1 MNYGYSQQVGG
12 GFGRYGMSQPYQ
24 APSMPMSQG
33 PSGLQRYAQGMDQ
46 QYGQIQFLKEQ
57 GYSDEEIKKLGM
69 DPNMGRGIM
78 GEYGGLLNQR
88 DEMKSQLK
96 QDIIGGIE
104 SGAKYLGKSL

>member
-33 PSGLQRYAQGMDQ
+33 PSGLQRYAQGLDQ

-78 GEYGGLLNQR
+78 GEFGGLLNQR

>member
-1 MNYGYSQQVGG
+1 MNYGYSQQVG
-12 GFGRYGMSQPYQ
+12 
-24 APSMPMSQG
+24 QG
-33 PSGLQRYAQGMDQ
+33 LDQ

>member
-1 MNYGYSQQVGG
+1 MNYGYSQQVEG
-12 GFGRYGMSQPYQ
+12 GFGRYGMTQPYK

-33 PSGLQRYAQGMDQ
+33 PSGLQRYAQGLDQ

-96 QDIIGGIE
+96 QDIIVGIE

>member
-1 MNYGYSQQVGG
+1 MGNHTD
-12 GFGRYGMSQPYQ
+12 PKIEKYQ
-24 APSMPMSQG
+24 DIHDKLMEKLSV
-33 PSGLQRYAQGMDQ
+33 L
-46 QYGQIQFLKEQ
+46 IKEC
-57 GYSDEEIKKLGM
+57 DEEIKKLGM

>member
-12 GFGRYGMSQPYQ
+12 GFGRYGMTQPYQ

-33 PSGLQRYAQGMDQ
+33 PSGLQRYAQGLDK